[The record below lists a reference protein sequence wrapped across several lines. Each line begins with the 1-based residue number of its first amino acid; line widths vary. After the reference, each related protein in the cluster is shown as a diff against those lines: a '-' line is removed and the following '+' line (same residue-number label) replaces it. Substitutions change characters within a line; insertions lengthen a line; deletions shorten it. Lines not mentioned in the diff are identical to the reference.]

1 MQTLMQRAKQDA
13 PVYLS
18 EVRKRFDEI
27 GVRPFRV
34 HVTFYDDSARVFSL
48 PLPYW
53 KDREAR
59 ELVRRYVYAVLYNI
73 LSALGA
79 KRIDV
84 YCDARDAEI
93 LELAR
98 GLEDTFDVA
107 LSKGARQ
114 GYGKCLNVNER
125 VVAAL
130 CGGEPF
136 HFRVFDLA
144 EEPGEAQ
151 AAQETA
157 RPFDFAALPACTAD
171 KLLLGMDIG
180 GTDVKLAAACG
191 DRLLLCM
198 EYDWNPAAA
207 TDANGIVEPLC
218 ALAALMLAQANLALA
233 GRDTLLAEAPKGA
246 AAEALLRLA
255 AEQAALVGGVRAFDG
270 IGLCFP
276 DVVVRNAII
285 GGETAKT
292 KGIRENF
299 KLDYE
304 KEFAKVGA
312 LHERLAAFVVPG
324 GPVADCNDGNMAA
337 FTAAVESAAGGGD
350 VSAGFFAHTL
360 GTELGTGWV
369 EGGGGIPEI
378 PLEVYNFIIDLGSET
393 AAGYEAADA
402 RSNRNVNTGLA
413 GTLQRYASQSGAFR
427 LAVKYIKE
435 EKPSL
440 WARLVERG
448 MFTEAG
454 GLVFVPADKR
464 KAALAFLMEQAA
476 AGESVCCDIFRE
488 IGEYLGETWKETDY
502 ILRPAAKARALYG
515 RMVKDPACFA
525 LLFEGAKRRAEDIE
539 LYAADEG
546 LASSP
551 LMRALA
557 NSGAYTVAQF
567 GQAVGA
573 VYYASRAFLPQR

>member
-1 MQTLMQRAKQDA
+1 MKALLQRAKQDA

-27 GVRPFRV
+27 GVRPFRA
-34 HVTFYDDSARVFSL
+34 HVTLYDDSVRVFSL

-53 KDREAR
+53 TGDEERT
-59 ELVRRYVYAVLYNI
+59 LVRRYVYAVLYNI

-84 YCDARDAEI
+84 YVNTRDAA
-93 LELAR
+93 LLDLAE
-98 GLEDTFDVA
+98 GLEDAFDVA

-125 VVAAL
+125 IVAAL

-136 HFRVFDLA
+136 HFRVFDVA
-144 EEPGEAQ
+144 EEPSETPVVK
-151 AAQETA
+151 AAA
-157 RPFDFAALPACTAD
+157 RAFDFAALPARTAE

-180 GTDVKLAAACG
+180 GTDVKLVAAYG
-191 DRLLLCM
+191 KRLLRCV

-207 TDANGIVEPLC
+207 TDADGIVEPLC
-218 ALAALMLAQANLALA
+218 ALASLLLAQANLVLA
-233 GRDTLLAEAPKGA
+233 GRESALADAPREASA
-246 AAEALLRLA
+246 QALYALADEQTALL
-255 AEQAALVGGVRAFDG
+255 QSVRPFDG

-276 DVVVRNAII
+276 DVVVHNAII

-292 KGIRENF
+292 KGIRENL

-304 KEFAKVGA
+304 KEFAKIGA
-312 LHERLAAFVVPG
+312 LHARLAAFVVPG

-337 FTAAVESAAGGGD
+337 FTAAVESAVGGED

-360 GTELGTGWV
+360 GTELGTGYV
-369 EGGGGIPEI
+369 EGGGRIPAL
-378 PLEVYNFIIDLGSET
+378 PLEVYNFIIDLGSDI
-393 AAGYEAADA
+393 AASYEAADA
-402 RSNRNVNTGLA
+402 RSNRNVNTGLP

-427 LAVKYIKE
+427 LAAKYIKE
-435 EKPSL
+435 EKPSQ
-440 WARLVERG
+440 WAYLLEQG
-448 MFTEAG
+448 LFEEKG
-454 GLVFVPADKR
+454 GLLFVPAAQR
-464 KAALAFLMEQAA
+464 KAALAFLMEQAT

-488 IGEYLGETWKETDY
+488 IGEYLGETWKETNY
-502 ILRPAAKARALYG
+502 ILRPAAKSRALYG

-525 LLFEGAKRRAEDIE
+525 LLFEGARRRVEDIE
-539 LYAADEG
+539 LYAANES
-546 LASSP
+546 LAHSP
-551 LMRALA
+551 LMRSLA
-557 NSGAYTVAQF
+557 SSDAYTVAQF

-573 VYYASRAFLPQR
+573 VHYSSCTIQPTA